1 MAKAHTK
8 SSVAALAG
16 QLIAGTNKHLA
27 SVTQVMVAGGSFTP
41 AQVISQLQAI
51 VTLRSDVETA
61 KAATKAKL
69 ATEKADMPELRVF
82 LDAFVTFVK
91 AAFGTSP
98 DALADFGLHPK
109 KAKAPATVTAKA
121 AAAAKREATRK
132 ARNTMGSQQRKLVKG
147 DVTGVIVTP
156 ITAAPPVVAPPAPN
170 GPGAPAGSTPA
181 GTAPH
186 TA

>member
-1 MAKAHTK
+1 
-8 SSVAALAG
+8 
-16 QLIAGTNKHLA
+16 
-27 SVTQVMVAGGSFTP
+27 
-41 AQVISQLQAI
+41 
-51 VTLRSDVETA
+51 
-61 KAATKAKL
+61 
-69 ATEKADMPELRVF
+69 MPHLRVF

-98 DALADFGLHPK
+98 DALADFGLQPK

-121 AAAAKREATRK
+121 AAAVKRAATRK

-156 ITAAPPVVAPPAPN
+156 ITAPAPVTPAPN
-170 GPGAPAGSTPA
+170 GPGAPTGTAPA

>member
-1 MAKAHTK
+1 MAKSKTK
-8 SSVAALAG
+8 GSVVALAE

-91 AAFGTSP
+91 ADFGTSP

-156 ITAAPPVVAPPAPN
+156 ITAPAHVTPAPN
-170 GPGAPAGSTPA
+170 GTGAPSGSTTT